1 MKYNCVNC
9 GAPIDY
15 ELAKCPYCGTYYYD
29 LSEMTVGEV
38 AMLRVNIPGRGK
50 VLARAVLKDI
60 NVTDEAQ
67 HSSVYGGRD
76 GVVAQFLTARNISVG
91 LNFETVPDND
101 GNLLTLIKEDK

>member
-15 ELAKCPYCGTYYYD
+15 ELAKCPYCGTFYYD

-38 AMLRVNIPGRGK
+38 VALRINIPGKGK

-67 HSSVYGGRD
+67 QTSAYNEC
-76 GVVAQFLTARNISVG
+76 GVVGRFLVARNMSAD
-91 LNFETVPDND
+91 LNFEIVPDND
-101 GNLLTLIKEDK
+101 GNLLTIIKEGK

>member
-15 ELAKCPYCGTYYYD
+15 ELTKCPYCGTYYYD

-38 AMLRVNIPGRGK
+38 FALRINIPEKGK

-60 NVTDEAQ
+60 KVTDEAQ
-67 HSSVYGGRD
+67 QTSGYNVYGAVTR
-76 GVVAQFLTARNISVG
+76 FLVARNMSAD
-91 LNFETVPDND
+91 LNFEIVPDND
-101 GNLLTLIKEDK
+101 GNLLTMILD